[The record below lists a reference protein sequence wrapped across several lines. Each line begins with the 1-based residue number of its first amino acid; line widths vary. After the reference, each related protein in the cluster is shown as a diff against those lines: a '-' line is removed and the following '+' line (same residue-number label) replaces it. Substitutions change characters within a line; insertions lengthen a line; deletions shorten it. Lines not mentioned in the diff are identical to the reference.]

1 MLNYALSVTSIEFWA
16 FTAPSAMAITPYVCA
31 FVYIGSM
38 SSSIVDVMAGRP
50 ENSSLS
56 VAWLAVSAVMFIVT
70 GVFAVVIS
78 RRALLAALRDQ
89 GGAGPGGAGP
99 GGGGGGGGPT
109 PEAELSYALSLQ
121 SSETLALHA

>member
-1 MLNYALSVTSIEFWA
+1 VPYNVLNYALSVTSIEFWA
-16 FTAPSAMAITPYVCA
+16 FTAPSALAITPYVCA

-38 SSSIVDVMAGRP
+38 SSSIVDVMAGNP
-50 ENSSLS
+50 DNSSLS

-89 GGAGPGGAGP
+89 GGAGGGA
-99 GGGGGGGGPT
+99 GGGGPAQ
-109 PEAELSYALSLQ
+109 EAELSYALALQ